1 MDLDKVIF
9 LSCLAVIVTIFN
21 SICLGIIIRSQRLMK
36 RSSHQAIA
44 SLLLVHVIQGVFVI
58 PSYAAK
64 RAKFTDDP
72 LIIKVI
78 CDIFRFSY
86 IFTTHLSSISIVLIT
101 IDRVWAVKKPHSYG
115 AKSIKW
121 MKWMIFGAS
130 LYVFLLCVV
139 PFIPTRKRKRTCKYV
154 PQREWVV
161 FMFFGITFLVLVTI
175 LVGYA
180 YVLMQWLKNQREFND
195 LMNKKDDWSRC
206 QSGLS
211 NPTFRSDKRKMTVM
225 SFCIVFSYI
234 LCFGPSF
241 FYNILLHLCV
251 ACFPNG
257 YDDSNTEQTVGFIIK
272 ILTFLNGVLSPFI
285 YCIFDKNFKQ
295 RIKSIRYRRERRQQA
310 HQNNNES
317 NINMRSIQNNVSF

>member
-21 SICLGIIIRSQRLMK
+21 SICLGIIIRSRQLMN

-64 RAKFTDDP
+64 KAKFTDDP
-72 LIIKVI
+72 HIKGVI

-86 IFTTHLSSISIVLIT
+86 IFTTHLSSMSIVLIT

-115 AKSIKW
+115 AKSTKY
-121 MKWMIFGAS
+121 MKWAILGAF
-130 LYVFLLCVV
+130 LYVLILCAV
-139 PFIPTRKRKRTCKYV
+139 PFIPTSERKGTCKYV
-154 PQREWVV
+154 PQKEWVV

-175 LVGYA
+175 LAGYV
-180 YVLMQWLKNQREFND
+180 YVLMQWLKYQREFND
-195 LMNKKDDWSRC
+195 LMNEKEDLSRR

-211 NPTFRSDKRKMTVM
+211 NPSFRRDRRKMTVM
-225 SFCIVFSYI
+225 TFSIVLSYV

-241 FYNILLHLCV
+241 FYNILWHLCV
-251 ACFPNG
+251 ACFPED
-257 YDDSNTEQTVGFIIK
+257 YDNSSTEQTVGFIIK
-272 ILTFLNGVLSPFI
+272 VLTFINGILSPLI

-295 RIKSIRYRRERRQQA
+295 RVKSIRYKRDRRQQA
-310 HQNNNES
+310 QQQNNMIS
-317 NINMRSIQNNVSF
+317 NISRSNQNSAAL